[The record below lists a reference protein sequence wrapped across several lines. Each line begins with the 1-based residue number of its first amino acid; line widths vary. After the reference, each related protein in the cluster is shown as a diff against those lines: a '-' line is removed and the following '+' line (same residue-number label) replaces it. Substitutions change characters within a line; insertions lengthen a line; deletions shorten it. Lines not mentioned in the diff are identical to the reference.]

1 MIMPENTTGPIL
13 FYDGNCAMCNSLVV
27 WLLDKDLD
35 VPLRYASL
43 EGSTAEAELIHRLP
57 DYKELDTV
65 VLLMEEEAFIRS
77 QAALKLGGFIPGYR
91 LLSKLLAIVPRFIR
105 DAVYKMVA
113 RNRQRIWTHCP
124 VIPENQRGKFLP

>member
-1 MIMPENTTGPIL
+1 MPENTTGPIL

-27 WLLDKDLD
+27 WLLDKELD
-35 VPLRYASL
+35 VPLRYAPL
-43 EGSTAEAELIHRLP
+43 EGSTAEGELTRRLP
-57 DYKELDTV
+57 DYKKLDTV

-77 QAALKLGGFIPGYR
+77 EAALKLGAFIPGYR
-91 LLSKLLAIVPRFIR
+91 TLSIFLSFVPRFIR

-113 RNRQRIWTHCP
+113 RNRQRIWKHCP